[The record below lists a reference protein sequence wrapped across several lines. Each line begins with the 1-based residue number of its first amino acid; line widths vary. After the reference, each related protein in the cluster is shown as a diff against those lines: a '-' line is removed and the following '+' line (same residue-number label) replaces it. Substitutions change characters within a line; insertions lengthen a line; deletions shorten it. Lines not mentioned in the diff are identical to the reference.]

1 MHFSFEYNTISYKE
15 FLVTFWHYITN
26 MHFGLLAI
34 LRFFCSVIY
43 LGMCVEEFKQG
54 HGQRLYP
61 DVCTLVLLNVIAHG
75 LSLCL
80 SQKHVRLLLQR
91 APGSCAYRF
100 DCWLNTFTTD
110 WLQTREYKQKGVC
123 LHVQCCTGIWN
134 LFILDG
140 FICLTCNHILS
151 CILHSISEHQSFVIK
166 WICFFIN

>member
-1 MHFSFEYNTISYKE
+1 MHFSFEYSAISYKE

-61 DVCTLVLLNVIAHG
+61 DVCTLVLLNVIDHG

-110 WLQTREYKQKGVC
+110 WLQTREYKTKGGVSTC
-123 LHVQCCTGIWN
+123 TMLHRHLKSLYYRWLH
-134 LFILDG
+134 LFDL
-140 FICLTCNHILS
+140 
-151 CILHSISEHQSFVIK
+151 
-166 WICFFIN
+166 